1 MSQHPVLRR
10 NVHPVRRGASARRLA
25 SACAL
30 AALGPLHGL
39 RVRVDA
45 LLQRRRDPCRQPDLE
60 MTKPGQPTIHLFKF
74 GGNSAKHTAFEI
86 AMTTWLEGE

>member
-1 MSQHPVLRR
+1 
-10 NVHPVRRGASARRLA
+10 
-25 SACAL
+25 
-30 AALGPLHGL
+30 
-39 RVRVDA
+39 
-45 LLQRRRDPCRQPDLE
+45 